1 MNDETYSECIVPA
14 RRSRW
19 VIPAWT
25 GLALS
30 ALAMIYFLF
39 CENGILAFVFLVVS
53 AIIIFIL
60 VRFGSLEYEY
70 LYLMGELT
78 VDKIY
83 RKSSRRNAA
92 VVSMQDVETILPTE
106 DSDAE
111 RMRGSGSQVEYL
123 DYSSGRK
130 DQPTYTIKYVSGGK
144 THFMRFEPNEKML
157 KQMRHSHPG
166 KVHIRR

>member
-1 MNDETYSECIVPA
+1 MNDETYSECIVA
-14 RRSRW
+14 AKRSRW
-19 VIPAWT
+19 VIPAWV

-30 ALAMIYFLF
+30 IAAMIYFLL
-39 CENGILAFVFLVVS
+39 CANGILSFVFLVV
-53 AIIIFIL
+53 AAVIIFIL

-70 LYLMGELT
+70 SYILDELT

-83 RKSSRRNAA
+83 RKSSRKNAA

-123 DYSSGRK
+123 DYSSGNK
-130 DQPTYTIKYVSGGK
+130 EQPTYTIKYVSGGK
-144 THFMRFEPNEKML
+144 THFMCFEPNEKML

-166 KVHIRR
+166 KVRIRR